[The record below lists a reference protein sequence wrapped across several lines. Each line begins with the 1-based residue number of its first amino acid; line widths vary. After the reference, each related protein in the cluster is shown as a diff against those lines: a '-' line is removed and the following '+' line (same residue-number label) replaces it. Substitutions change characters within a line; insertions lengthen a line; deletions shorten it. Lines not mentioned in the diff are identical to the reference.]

1 MNMSK
6 FKAPVISRMQVQ
18 AKADRF
24 RERFWPS
31 GTMPV
36 NINEI
41 VEFDLEMEIRSIQGL
56 RESSDID
63 ALLLGDLKTIVVDR
77 DIYMD
82 DRMQNRLRYSL
93 AHEIGHKILHPD
105 LYKNIS
111 HKSVN
116 DWICFFKSIPED
128 QYSWIEQHAY
138 EFAGRLLVP
147 VDSLTLNLEQAVKKA
162 EQSGFMAWDASG
174 DAARE
179 YIANS
184 LCRIYGVSSQV
195 ISKRIIREGLWPPNM
210 KE

>member
-1 MNMSK
+1 MNVSK

-18 AKADRF
+18 AEADKF

-31 GTMPV
+31 GTIPV

-41 VEFDLEMEIRSIQGL
+41 VEFDLAMDIRSIQGL

-93 AHEIGHKILHPD
+93 AHEIGHKMLHPD

-111 HKSVN
+111 HKSVD
-116 DWICFFKSIPED
+116 DWARFFESIPED

-147 VDSLTLNLEQAVKKA
+147 VDSLTLNLEQAVQKA
-162 EQSGFMAWDASG
+162 EQSGFVAWDASG

-179 YIANS
+179 YIASS

-195 ISKRIIREGLWPPNM
+195 ISKRIVREGLWPPNM
-210 KE
+210 KK